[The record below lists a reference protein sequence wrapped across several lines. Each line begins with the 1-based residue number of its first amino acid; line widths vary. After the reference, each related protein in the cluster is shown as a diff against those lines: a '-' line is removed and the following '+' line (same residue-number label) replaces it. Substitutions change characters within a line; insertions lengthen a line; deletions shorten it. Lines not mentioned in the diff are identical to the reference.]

1 MSTPVQTPRP
11 STPDASPSDWRGH
24 DWKKMARGFAI
35 LLLVYF
41 AVVYAVPKPLAVK
54 PAGWR
59 LTGLFVA
66 TIVGQMVEPIPGGA
80 IVLLAVAIA
89 SLIGGLT
96 IDQALAGYGDKT
108 AWLVLVAFFI
118 SRALLKTGLAR
129 RIALFFVRLFGKSS
143 LGVCYALAMSD
154 CVLAGAIPSN
164 GARTGG
170 VILPIAR
177 SLSEIY
183 GSEPGPTAGVF
194 GAFLMAAIYQNA
206 CVTSAMF
213 YTGQASNALAARLA
227 AGFGYQVT
235 WGSWFEAAVVP
246 GAISLIVVSWLVMR
260 VMKPKVR
267 YTPEASEF
275 AAKELK
281 AMGPPTCSERIL
293 GLVFVAVCGL
303 WMSSSW
309 TNVDVTV
316 TALLGVL
323 VLLVTGV
330 LSWQDITKEYA
341 GWSVFVWYGG
351 LIRLGTALNDTGVP
365 KAFAEGV
372 AGLFPGLGWIG
383 LMALAL
389 VVYYYAHYAF
399 ASITT
404 HILAMYPAFLAVL
417 VVKGAPLGLAVFAF
431 AIFANLAAAV
441 THYGTTPGPIIFAHG
456 YVSRAKWWK
465 AGLLASLVNLAIWST
480 VGFAWWKLI
489 GVW

>member
-1 MSTPVQTPRP
+1 MSTPLHAP
-11 STPDASPSDWRGH
+11 SPPPAEASLRDWKPH
-24 DWKKMARGFAI
+24 DWKAMLRGFAI
-35 LLLVYF
+35 LALVYL
-41 AVVYAVPKPLAVK
+41 AVVYLIPKPFGIK
-54 PAGWR
+54 PEGWR

-80 IVLLAVAIA
+80 IVLLAVAIS

-108 AWLVLVAFFI
+108 AWLVLAAFFI

-129 RIALFFVRLFGKSS
+129 RIALFFVRLFGRSS
-143 LGVCYALAMSD
+143 LGVCYALATSD
-154 CVLAGAIPSN
+154 CVLAGVIPSN

-194 GAFLMAAIYQNA
+194 GGFLMAAIYQNA
-206 CVTSAMF
+206 CITSAMF

-235 WGSWFEAAVVP
+235 WASWFKAAVVP
-246 GAISLIVVSWLVMR
+246 GVISLLVAPWLVMR

-267 YTPEASEF
+267 HTPEASEF
-275 AAKELK
+275 AARELK
-281 AMGPPTCSERIL
+281 AMGAPTGAEKIL

-309 TNVDVTV
+309 SNIDVTV

-323 VLLVTGV
+323 VLLVTRV
-330 LSWQDITKEYA
+330 LTWQDITKEHA

-383 LMALAL
+383 LLALAL
-389 VVYYYAHYAF
+389 AVYYYAHYAF

-417 VVKGAPLGLAVFAF
+417 VVKGAPLGLAVFSF
-431 AIFANLAAAV
+431 AIFANLSAAV

-456 YVSRAKWWK
+456 YVSRSKWWQV
-465 AGLLASLVNLAIWST
+465 GLLASLVNLAIWST
-480 VGFAWWKLI
+480 AGFAWWKLI

>member
-1 MSTPVQTPRP
+1 MSATVHAPPAKIVEPIQP
-11 STPDASPSDWRGH
+11 DWRRIV
-24 DWKKMARGFAI
+24 RGFAA
-35 LLLVYF
+35 LALVY
-41 AVVYAVPKPLAVK
+41 AVVVYAIPKPAAVK
-54 PAGWR
+54 PEGWR

-66 TIVGQMVEPIPGGA
+66 TIMGQMIEPIPGGA
-80 IVLLAVAIA
+80 IVLLAVAIS

-108 AWLVLVAFFI
+108 AWLVLCAFFI

-143 LGVCYALAMSD
+143 LGVSYALAVSD
-154 CVLAGAIPSN
+154 CVLAGVIPSN

-194 GAFLMAAIYQNA
+194 GMFIMAAIYQSA

-213 YTGQASNALAARLA
+213 YTGQASNALAARIA
-227 AGFGYQVT
+227 AAFGYSVT
-235 WGSWFEAAVVP
+235 WASWFKAAIVP
-246 GAISLIVVSWLVMR
+246 GAISLLVVPWLAMR
-260 VMKPKVR
+260 ALRPKVQR
-267 YTPEASEF
+267 TPEASAF
-275 AAKELK
+275 AARELA
-281 AMGPPTCSERIL
+281 AMGPPTRSERIVAV
-293 GLVFVAVCGL
+293 VFVAVCGL

-309 TNVDVTV
+309 TSLDVTMI
-316 TALLGVL
+316 ALLGIL
-323 VLLVTGV
+323 VLLLTGV
-330 LSWQDITKEYA
+330 LSWRDITQEHA
-341 GWSVFVWYGG
+341 GWAVFIWYGG

-372 AGLFPGLGWIG
+372 AGVFPGLGWVG
-383 LMALAL
+383 LLALAL
-389 VVYYYAHYAF
+389 PVYYYAHYAF

-404 HILAMYPAFLAVL
+404 HILAMFPAFLAVL
-417 VVKGAPLGLAVFAF
+417 AAKGAPLGLAVFSF
-431 AIFANLAAAV
+431 AIFANLAASV

-456 YVSRAKWWK
+456 YVSRAEWWRI
-465 AGLLASLVNLAIWST
+465 GILASLINLAIWST
-480 VGFAWWKLI
+480 AGFAWWKLI

>member
-1 MSTPVQTPRP
+1 MSTQLQAVRP
-11 STPDASPSDWRGH
+11 SFAEAPPRH
-24 DWKKMARGFAI
+24 DWVAMARGFAI
-35 LLLVYF
+35 LALVY
-41 AVVYAVPKPLAVK
+41 AVVVYAVPKPITVK
-54 PAGWR
+54 PEGWR

-80 IVLLAVAIA
+80 IVLLAVAIS

-108 AWLVLVAFFI
+108 AWLVLAAFFI

-129 RIALFFVRLFGKSS
+129 RIALFFVRLFGRSS
-143 LGVCYALAMSD
+143 LGVCYALAASD
-154 CVLAGAIPSN
+154 CVLAGVIPSN

-194 GAFLMAAIYQNA
+194 GAFVMAAIYQNA

-235 WGSWFEAAVVP
+235 WGSWFNAAVVP
-246 GAISLIVVSWLVMR
+246 GIISLLVVPWLALR

-267 YTPEASEF
+267 RTPEAAEF
-275 AAKELK
+275 AAKELT
-281 AMGPPTCSERIL
+281 AMGPPSGAERIL
-293 GLVFVAVCGL
+293 GVVFATVCGL

-323 VLLVTGV
+323 VLLITGV
-330 LSWQDITKEYA
+330 LSWQDVTREHA

-372 AGLFPGLGWIG
+372 ASLFPGLGWVG
-383 LMALAL
+383 LLALAL
-389 VVYYYAHYAF
+389 AVYFYSHYAF

-417 VVKGAPLGLAVFAF
+417 VVKGAPLGLAVFSF
-431 AIFANLAAAV
+431 AIFANLAASV

-456 YVSRAKWWK
+456 YVSRGQWWK
-465 AGLLASLVNLAIWST
+465 TGLLASVVNLAIWST
-480 VGFAWWKLI
+480 LGFAWWKLI